1 MPKKPDETMDVSD
14 VESQEP
20 VIEKVSVSELVAAHL
35 KALHSMETSD
45 HALQRATERGY
56 TVYPMRVAARHPD
69 YLPLPTL

>member
-1 MPKKPDETMDVSD
+1 MDVSD

-45 HALQRATERGY
+45 HALQRADRA
-56 TVYPMRVAARHPD
+56 RVHGVP
-69 YLPLPTL
+69 YEGSGTPP